1 VGALAIELLALTR
14 KAPRDQPRSWRL
26 VGFLQDVRATKLPAA
41 IVDVYSKLIE
51 SILDAVVAPAPASP
65 RMSVSICY
73 ERTLQSV
80 SAHWRKIYRRRRF
93 ISREAI
99 KVKHHYLA
107 YHDACVHRHGQ
118 RVIKPSN
125 RPGNH

>member
-1 VGALAIELLALTR
+1 MM
-14 KAPRDQPRSWRL
+14 
-26 VGFLQDVRATKLPAA
+26 VGFLQDVRATKLPTA
-41 IVDVYSKLIE
+41 IVDVWSKQID
-51 SILDAVVAPAPASP
+51 SVLDAVVANESSSGIA